1 MTIIAMG
8 TRTASASLVT
18 RGSRGNIKVI
28 SPKITAAAI
37 DHACM
42 EHHDGNSSAVDYFRV
57 TIGISTPN
65 ITRETT

>member
-1 MTIIAMG
+1 MTRSMTIIAMG

-42 EHHDGNSSAVDYFRV
+42 EHHHV
-57 TIGISTPN
+57 TAQQWIISG
-65 ITRETT
+65 